1 VRRLLFCLALVAS
14 VGVACQR
21 VTGETLIFEDNLHAL
36 TGQTSTAVTVGG
48 FVGSL
53 NAGPPGATF
62 NENDRAGLGID
73 NRPVAGSTADTGI
86 NRGATKFNII
96 GGSGPLA
103 GSAEFITFSFNRS
116 GVLQDLLFDGL
127 KDESLEFFELLL
139 PSGVKRTIFDSQTL
153 AKLTDQGFDL
163 ADLQVMNPVLCQDE
177 EDDLYDLNYRFAAGE
192 VFTLTYGEVDFNSLL
207 PGYVP
212 VVDQVPNGA
221 RLQGL
226 AVIPEPT
233 TTMLAMASLMIV
245 GARSSSVNR

>member
-1 VRRLLFCLALVAS
+1 MRRLLLCFVFVAGVS
-14 VGVACQR
+14 VVCPR
-21 VTGETLIFEDNLHAL
+21 VTGETLIFEDNLHGL
-36 TGQTSTAVTVGG
+36 TNQTSATVA
-48 FVGSL
+48 VGSFAGTFT
-53 NAGPPGATF
+53 AGPAGARL
-62 NENDRAGLGID
+62 NENDDAGLGID
-73 NRPVAGSTADTGI
+73 NRLVAGATADTGA

-103 GSAEFITFSFNRS
+103 DSAEFITFSFDRS

-139 PSGVKRTIFDSQTL
+139 PSGAKRTIFDSQTL

-163 ADLQVMNPVLCQDE
+163 ADLQVMNPILCQDE

-192 VFTLTYGEVDFNSLL
+192 IFKLTYGEVDFNSLL

-233 TTMLAMASLMIV
+233 ATMLVAAVMVLASTRRLRV
-245 GARSSSVNR
+245 KR

>member
-1 VRRLLFCLALVAS
+1 MRRLFCLALVAS

-21 VTGETLIFEDNLHAL
+21 VSGETLIFEDNLHAL
-36 TGQTSTAVTVGG
+36 TGQTSAAVA
-48 FVGSL
+48 VGSYSGTFT
-53 NAGPPGATF
+53 AGPAGARL
-62 NENDRAGLGID
+62 NENDDAGLGND
-73 NRPVAGSTADTGI
+73 NRLVAGATADTGI

-103 GSAEFITFSFNRS
+103 GSAEFITFSFDKP
-116 GVLQDLLFDGL
+116 GVLQHLFFDGL

-139 PSGVKRTIFDSQTL
+139 PNGNKRTIFDSQTQ

-163 ADLQVMNPVLCQDE
+163 ADLQVPNPILCQDE

-192 VFTLTYGEVDFNSLL
+192 VFKLTYGEVDFNSIL

-212 VVDQVPNGA
+212 VVDQVANGA
-221 RLQGL
+221 RFQGL

-233 TTMLAMASLMIV
+233 TTVLVAAVMVLASTRRLHV
-245 GARSSSVNR
+245 KR